1 MNERENYYDSGD
13 GRFVLLSGSGDN
25 LVSESPV
32 WILYKCL
39 LWNIYYIILI
49 IFLACN
55 MKSFVDDLSIRMAI
69 KDSSPKSLKTCKIVE
84 KISFVCLE
92 IKEDLSLKL
101 NTIEDEL
108 SQAPEEKLS
117 CFKQLMLKLF
127 KSKM

>member
-1 MNERENYYDSGD
+1 
-13 GRFVLLSGSGDN
+13 
-25 LVSESPV
+25 
-32 WILYKCL
+32 
-39 LWNIYYIILI
+39 
-49 IFLACN
+49 

-84 KISFVCLE
+84 KTLLFFCLE
-92 IKEDLSLKL
+92 IEEDLSLKL

>member
-1 MNERENYYDSGD
+1 
-13 GRFVLLSGSGDN
+13 
-25 LVSESPV
+25 
-32 WILYKCL
+32 
-39 LWNIYYIILI
+39 
-49 IFLACN
+49 

>member
-1 MNERENYYDSGD
+1 MISFFLNFFFESNPIEIRIWDRRMNERENYYDSGD

-25 LVSESPV
+25 QVSESPV

-84 KISFVCLE
+84 KISFFF
-92 IKEDLSLKL
+92 
-101 NTIEDEL
+101 
-108 SQAPEEKLS
+108 A
-117 CFKQLMLKLF
+117 
-127 KSKM
+127 